1 MSLNGNI
8 GVKYLGNIGKGKRN
22 SDCAE
27 WWCRGLWVPGKVFEG
42 CLSPAGWWD
51 GGCPGLFTTEG
62 ITAVKCGNNV
72 RFLLWVRF
80 GVLIV
85 LHSSFISFVHSAF
98 CCFGSRRTSG

>member
-42 CLSPAGWWD
+42 CLSPAG
-51 GGCPGLFTTEG
+51 GLVG
-62 ITAVKCGNNV
+62 ARVYSQLRG
-72 RFLLWVRF
+72 LQL
-80 GVLIV
+80 
-85 LHSSFISFVHSAF
+85 
-98 CCFGSRRTSG
+98 

>member
-42 CLSPAGWWD
+42 CLSPVGGLD

-72 RFLLWVRF
+72 RFLLWGPVWGTF
-80 GVLIV
+80 CI
-85 LHSSFISFVHSAF
+85 AF
-98 CCFGSRRTSG
+98 QFYIFCT

>member
-22 SDCAE
+22 SDCAG

-42 CLSPAGWWD
+42 CLSPVGGLD

-72 RFLLWVRF
+72 RFLLRGPVWGTYCIAF
-80 GVLIV
+80 
-85 LHSSFISFVHSAF
+85 HFFIF
-98 CCFGSRRTSG
+98 CT